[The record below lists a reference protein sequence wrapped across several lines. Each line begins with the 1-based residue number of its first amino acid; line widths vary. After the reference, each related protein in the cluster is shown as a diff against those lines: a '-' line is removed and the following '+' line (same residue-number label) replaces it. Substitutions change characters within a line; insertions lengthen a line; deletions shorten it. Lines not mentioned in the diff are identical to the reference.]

1 MVSKFKRLLIT
12 EEKERKDPLENLEN
26 TENLEKLENPENPEV
41 KERLKLP
48 PLLNDLISLENLIY
62 NTNLYKLILLLT
74 IK

>member
-1 MVSKFKRLLIT
+1 MVSKSKRLLIT

-26 TENLEKLENPENPEV
+26 TENLENPENPEV

>member
-26 TENLEKLENPENPEV
+26 TENLENPENPEV

>member
-26 TENLEKLENPENPEV
+26 TENLENPEV